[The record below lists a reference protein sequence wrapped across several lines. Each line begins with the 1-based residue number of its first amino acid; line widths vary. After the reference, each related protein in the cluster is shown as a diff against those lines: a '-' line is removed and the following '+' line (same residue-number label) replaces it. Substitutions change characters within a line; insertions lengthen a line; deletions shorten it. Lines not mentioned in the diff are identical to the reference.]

1 MTFKT
6 RFISLHAFAYT
17 GVLLFLSIIERHLP
31 FIIALSLIFCILIIL
46 EFSQK
51 DRKKKM
57 RTYIYYD
64 DFISVASIIP
74 LLWLYSNGLKQNN
87 IFDDVYIIFLIC
99 ALIILIS
106 LLTLIKNN
114 PNKKE

>member
-17 GVLLFLSIIERHLP
+17 GVLIFLSIIERHLP

-64 DFISVASIIP
+64 DFISVASIISM
-74 LLWLYSNGLKQNN
+74 LWLYSNGLKQNN

-106 LLTLIKNN
+106 LLTLIKII